1 MKEIKIFGRGGQGVV
16 MASQILA
23 TAAFMQGYWAQTFP
37 QYGAERRGAP
47 VIAYLRIDSE
57 PIPIRS
63 KVYSPDVVIIMDYN
77 LFKMVDPLTAL
88 KSEGTVLLNYPNRSE
103 LPSALREREKY
114 LFSVDASSIAY
125 QIYGKTPIPITN
137 IVMVGAYCAVQPE
150 ISLDSVFKALPD
162 FLPKEKLEMNR
173 KAAQM
178 GFGNVRGVS

>member
-1 MKEIKIFGRGGQGVV
+1 MKEIKIFGRGGQGAV

-23 TAAFMQGYWAQTFP
+23 TAAFLQGFCAQTFP

-63 KVYSPDVVIIMDYN
+63 RVYSPDVVIVMDYN
-77 LFKMVDPLTAL
+77 LFRMVDPMAAL
-88 KSEGTVLLNYPNRSE
+88 KSDGTVLLNRSNGSE
-103 LPSALREREKY
+103 LPSTIRERAKY

-137 IVMVGAYCAVQPE
+137 IVILGAYCAVQSE
-150 ISLDSVFKALPD
+150 ISLDSVYKALPD
-162 FLPKEKLEMNR
+162 FLPKDKLEVNR

-178 GFGNVRGVS
+178 GFGDVRGVS